1 MIIINSCAE
10 SYNLLV
16 VIPDLT
22 TGGGE
27 RVTCQ
32 LVEALSER
40 GYRIRLVSNVP
51 LALRDML
58 ALHSYRHL
66 EWARRMAR
74 FVVIGQELI
83 RCGKSTSVLV
93 VLTGPIIAVGMLNVL
108 FNRKVVAYEHSDLE
122 KLYLVGKPLKRSLR
136 LLALRSSLRSLKCI
150 AVVSTYLSERLP
162 LVLGCSP
169 DRVAV
174 VRNPVQPFLQKL
186 TCRVTIGDMHSLT
199 AYIIGRNSP
208 EKRHLEAIELLAK
221 CSRVG
226 CIVLVAKDVD
236 QLSAQLSS
244 QANAK
249 LRIHTSYEDIVCFE
263 TSSSFLF
270 SYSAVESYSL
280 VIAEWLASGL
290 TVLTAD
296 NEPMRRL
303 WRPWRKCYFV
313 PTHCLLAEF
322 EMILTKAIDAV
333 NLDLRPNFEPV
344 TLKTTV
350 DDIIR
355 LLDRDLS
362 HHSCS

>member
-1 MIIINSCAE
+1 MNTTNSCAE
-10 SYNLLV
+10 PHNLLV
-16 VIPDLT
+16 VIPDLE

-27 RVTCQ
+27 RVTRQ
-32 LVEALSER
+32 LIEALSAM
-40 GYRIRLVSNVP
+40 GYRIRLASNVP
-51 LALRDML
+51 LALRDSL

-66 EWARRMAR
+66 EWGRRVAR
-74 FVVIGQELI
+74 FVVIGQELL
-83 RCGKSTSVLV
+83 RCDKNTGVLV

-108 FNRKVVAYEHSDLE
+108 FSRKVVAYEHSDLE
-122 KLYLVGKPLKRSLR
+122 QLYLLEKPLKRNLR
-136 LLALRSSLRSLKCI
+136 LLALRTSLRSLKCI

-162 LVLGCSP
+162 LVLGCTP
-169 DRVAV
+169 DRVAI

-186 TCRVTIGDMHSLT
+186 NCRVTIGDMQSLT

-208 EKRHLEAIELLAK
+208 EKRHFEAIELLAK

-244 QANAK
+244 KANAK
-249 LRIHTSYEDIVCFE
+249 LRIHTSYADIVCFE

-290 TVLTAD
+290 TVLSAD

-303 WRPWRKCYFV
+303 WSPWRKCYFV
-313 PTHCLLAEF
+313 PTQCLLVEL
-322 EMILTKAIDAV
+322 EMILTKAIDV
-333 NLDLRPNFEPV
+333 GILDVRPNFEPV
-344 TLKTTV
+344 MLQTTV
-350 DDIIR
+350 DDIRR
-355 LLDRDLS
+355 LLDSDLS
-362 HHSCS
+362 HY

>member
-1 MIIINSCAE
+1 MNITNSCAE
-10 SYNLLV
+10 PYNLLV

-40 GYRIRLVSNVP
+40 GCRIRLVSNVP
-51 LALRDML
+51 LALRERL

-83 RCGKSTSVLV
+83 RCGKTSSVLV
-93 VLTGPIIAVGMLNVL
+93 VLTGPIIAVGLLNIL

-122 KLYLVGKPLKRSLR
+122 QLYLLERPLKRSLR
-136 LLALRSSLRSLKCI
+136 FLALSTSLRSIKCI

-162 LVLGCSP
+162 LVLGCEP
-169 DRVAV
+169 AKVAV
-174 VRNPVQPFLQKL
+174 VRNPVQPFQQKL
-186 TCRVTIGDMHSLT
+186 NCSVTVGDMNSLT
-199 AYIIGRNSP
+199 AYVIGRNSP

-221 CSRVG
+221 CSRVTG
-226 CIVLVAKDVD
+226 IVLVAKDVD
-236 QLSAQLSS
+236 QLCAQFSS
-244 QANAK
+244 QANTK
-249 LRIHTSYEDIVCFE
+249 LRIYKSYKDIVCFE

-270 SYSAVESYSL
+270 SYSFVESYSL

-290 TVLTAD
+290 TVLSAD

-303 WRPWRKCYFV
+303 WSPWRKCHFV
-313 PTHCLLAEF
+313 PTHCLVTQL
-322 EMILTKAIDAV
+322 EMELEKAIGDGTP
-333 NLDLRPNFEPV
+333 DLRPSFEPDTV
-344 TLKTTV
+344 KTTV
-350 DDIIR
+350 EDIWR
-355 LLDRDLS
+355 LLERD
-362 HHSCS
+362 